1 MADLTAAATADLPV
15 FDVLGR
21 SNARQERELALAG
34 GLRLVQWRNDG
45 GRMDYQRPGHHTL
58 SVYLQ
63 GGTDTHLV
71 ETPRETGHPG
81 CHCILPAEHESRWN
95 VAGPL
100 RFVHLYLSNATWA
113 DRIVRL
119 LDAEPRALT
128 LEQRIFG
135 EDATL
140 AAWAQGVAALDWSD
154 PAERLR
160 IDTWSQSALDHL
172 VLQAARP
179 QQRQRAE
186 RSAGGLASAAR
197 RRVLDFV
204 DAHLDSSAL
213 TLPRLAAE
221 AHLSEFHF
229 ARMFRLSLGC
239 SVHDWVAARRLARAR
254 ELLCTTRLPLADI
267 AAACG
272 YASASHLSRQ
282 VKAGTGA
289 TPGQWR
295 RACASSTGLLPSR
308 RQDAHSS

>member
-1 MADLTAAATADLPV
+1 MANPTAGDLTNTADQPV

-21 SNARQERELALAG
+21 SNARREREVALAD
-34 GLRLVQWRNDG
+34 GLRLVQWRNHG

-63 GGTDTHLV
+63 GGRHTHLI

-81 CHCILPAEHESRWN
+81 CHCVLPAEHESRWN

-100 RFVHLYLSNATWA
+100 RFVHLYLSAGTWA
-113 DRIVRL
+113 DRVVRL
-119 LDAEPRALT
+119 LDAEPRAIT

-140 AAWAQGVAALDWSD
+140 AAWAQGVAARDWQD

-160 IDTWSQSALDHL
+160 IDALSQAALDHL

-179 QQRQRAE
+179 RQRLRTE
-186 RSAGGLASAAR
+186 RSGGGLSSPAR

-204 DAHLDSSAL
+204 DAHLDSADLSL
-213 TLPRLAAE
+213 PTLARE

-229 ARMFRLSLGC
+229 ARMFRVCMGC
-239 SVHDWVAARRLARAR
+239 SVHDWVAARRVDRARALLR
-254 ELLCTTRLPLADI
+254 ETVLPLADI

-272 YASASHLSRQ
+272 YAGASHLSRH
-282 VKAGTGA
+282 VRAATGA
-289 TPGQWR
+289 TPGEFR
-295 RACASSTGLLPSR
+295 RA
-308 RQDAHSS
+308 HSGS

>member
-1 MADLTAAATADLPV
+1 MLHLTAGATADQPV

-21 SNARQERELALAG
+21 SHARRERELALAG
-34 GLRLVQWRNDG
+34 GLRLVQWHNHG

-63 GGTDTHLV
+63 GGHSTHLI
-71 ETPRETGHPG
+71 ETPRDTGRPG

-100 RFVHLYLSNATWA
+100 RFLHLYLSADAWA
-113 DRIVRL
+113 DRAVRL

-135 EDATL
+135 KDGTL
-140 AAWAQGVAALDWSD
+140 AAWAQGVAARDWAD

-160 IDTWSQSALDHL
+160 IDALSQAALDHL

-179 QQRQRAE
+179 RQRERAE
-186 RSAGGLASAAR
+186 REALARGGLSGVAR
-197 RRVLDFV
+197 RRVVEFI
-204 DAHLDSSAL
+204 DAHLDGGDL
-213 TLPRLAAE
+213 TLPALARE

-229 ARMFRLSLGC
+229 ARMFRASMGC
-239 SVHDWVAARRLARAR
+239 TVHDWVAARRLGRARA
-254 ELLCTTRLPLADI
+254 LLCETRLPLADI

-272 YASASHLSRQ
+272 YAGASHLSRH
-282 VKAGTGA
+282 VKAATGA
-289 TPGQWR
+289 TPGQLR
-295 RACASSTGLLPSR
+295 RH
-308 RQDAHSS
+308 HSLMS

>member
-1 MADLTAAATADLPV
+1 MTPLTAGATADQPV

-21 SNARQERELALAG
+21 SNARRERELALGG
-34 GLRLVQWRNDG
+34 GLRLVQWCNRG

-100 RFVHLYLSNATWA
+100 RFVHLYLSDGTWA
-113 DRIVRL
+113 DRIVCL

-135 EDATL
+135 EDPRL
-140 AAWAQGVAALDWSD
+140 AAWAQGVAALDWTD

-160 IDTWSQSALDHL
+160 IDALSQAALDHL

-186 RSAGGLASAAR
+186 RLSGGLAAAAR
-197 RRVLDFV
+197 RRVLAFV
-204 DAHLDSSAL
+204 DAHLDSAELS
-213 TLPRLAAE
+213 LPRLAAE

-229 ARMFRLSLGC
+229 ARMFRLSMGC
-239 SVHDWVAARRLARAR
+239 SVHDWVAARRLDRAQTLLR
-254 ELLCTTRLPLADI
+254 ETALPLADI

-272 YASASHLSRQ
+272 YAGASHLSRH

-289 TPGQWR
+289 TPGQLR
-295 RACASSTGLLPSR
+295 RAV
-308 RQDAHSS
+308 AHG

>member
-1 MADLTAAATADLPV
+1 MPDLTAGENTNTAHQPV

-21 SNARQERELALAG
+21 SRARRERELALAD
-34 GLRLVQWRNDG
+34 GLRLVQWCNDG

-63 GGTDTHLV
+63 GGHDTHLV

-81 CHCILPAEHESRWN
+81 CHCILPAEHESHWN

-100 RFVHLYLSNATWA
+100 RFVHLYLSADAWA
-113 DRIVRL
+113 DRVVRL

-135 EDATL
+135 EDAL
-140 AAWAQGVAALDWSD
+140 LSSWAQGVAAQDWLD

-160 IDTWSQSALDHL
+160 IDALSQAALDHL

-179 QQRQRAE
+179 RQRERAE
-186 RSAGGLASAAR
+186 RAAAGGLSGAAR

-204 DAHLDSSAL
+204 DARLGDADLS
-213 TLPRLAAE
+213 LPRLAAL

-229 ARMFRLSLGC
+229 ARMFRVSMGC
-239 SVHDWVAARRLARAR
+239 TVHDWVAARRLDRARALLR
-254 ELLCTTRLPLADI
+254 ETLLPLADI

-272 YASASHLSRQ
+272 YAGASHLSRQ
-282 VKAGTGA
+282 VKAATGA
-289 TPGQWR
+289 TPGQFR
-295 RACASSTGLLPSR
+295 RALGR
-308 RQDAHSS
+308 R

>member
-1 MADLTAAATADLPV
+1 MPDLTSGATADQPV

-21 SNARQERELALAG
+21 SSARRERELALAD
-34 GLRLVQWRNDG
+34 GLRLVQWRNHG

-63 GGTDTHLV
+63 GGHSTHLI

-100 RFVHLYLSNATWA
+100 RFVHLYLSADAWA

-119 LDAEPRALT
+119 LDAEPRAIT

-135 EDATL
+135 EDAVL
-140 AAWAQGVAALDWSD
+140 AAWAQGVASRDWLD

-160 IDTWSQSALDHL
+160 IDTLSHAALDHL

-179 QQRQRAE
+179 RQRERAE
-186 RSAGGLASAAR
+186 REGRAQGGLSGAAR
-197 RRVLDFV
+197 RRVLAFV
-204 DAHLDSSAL
+204 DAQLDSADLS
-213 TLPRLAAE
+213 LPRLAAE

-229 ARMFRLSLGC
+229 ARMFRVSMGC
-239 SVHDWVAARRLARAR
+239 SVHDWVAARRLDRARALLR
-254 ELLCTTRLPLADI
+254 ETALPLADI

-272 YASASHLSRQ
+272 YAGASHLSRH
-282 VKAGTGA
+282 VKTATGA
-289 TPGQWR
+289 TPGEFR
-295 RACASSTGLLPSR
+295 RAR
-308 RQDAHSS
+308 